1 MLKNNRTNSCGLALA
16 CLFMASSIIPVTAR
30 DSDQTSLKH
39 LSLADFVS
47 EDSQLLDV
55 RSGKVSREVL
65 KGKFVGVYFSAHWC
79 GPCRSFTPIL
89 QKFRDANK
97 ENFEVVFLSMDID
110 RANRSRNANLAKK
123 KEYVKS
129 ANMNWYTIDCDYPT
143 SYKSFKK
150 SGRRG
155 IPTLVVFSPDGKYVT
170 NNGKNDV
177 KNDPKTALPSWRE
190 IVRSHR

>member
-1 MLKNNRTNSCGLALA
+1 MKLPNLALA
-16 CLFMASSIIPVTAR
+16 WLFMASSIIPVSAS
-30 DSDQTSLKH
+30 DPDQTSLKH
-39 LSLADFVS
+39 LSLGDFIS
-47 EDSQLLDV
+47 ENSQLLDV
-55 RSGKVSREVL
+55 RNGKVSREVL

-110 RANRSRNANLAKK
+110 RENRSWKANLAKK
-123 KEYVKS
+123 REYVKS
-129 ANMNWYTIDCDYPT
+129 ANMDWYTIDCDYPT
-143 SYKSFKK
+143 SYKSLKK
-150 SGRRG
+150 SGQRG

-190 IVRSHR
+190 IVRLGR

>member
-16 CLFMASSIIPVTAR
+16 CLFMATSIIPVTAS
-30 DSDQTSLKH
+30 DPDQTSFKH
-39 LSLADFVS
+39 LSLGDFIS
-47 EDSQLLDV
+47 ENSQLLDV
-55 RSGKVSREVL
+55 KNGKVSREVL
-65 KGKFVGVYFSAHWC
+65 KGKFVGVYFSAQWC

-110 RANRSRNANLAKK
+110 RKNRSWKANLAKK
-123 KEYVKS
+123 REYVKS

-143 SYKSFKK
+143 SYKSLKK

-190 IVRSHR
+190 IVRSYR